1 MANINYLQLLG
12 MLILLAGI
20 GHANVVKNSVLMGDK
35 TGIKLERAINYSGK
49 KQALY
54 SYNIANSTTQGFIPL
69 LLPED
74 RAELERLFDVDP
86 ENQEYLNKVMI
97 EHFMAKIAE
106 NNKRQQALYTLYKKR
121 VENMRKVVTLGKQ

>member
-1 MANINYLQLLG
+1 MAIFNLIRTFGLI
-12 MLILLAGI
+12 ILLAGI
-20 GHANVVKNSVLMGDK
+20 GHANVVQNSVLMGDK
-35 TGIKLERAINYSGK
+35 TGIKLEKAIHYSGK
-49 KQALY
+49 KQAIY
-54 SYNIANSTTQGFIPL
+54 SYNVANATTPDFIPL

-74 RAELERLFDVDP
+74 RAELKRLFDVDP

-121 VENMRKVVTLGKQ
+121 IENMRKVVTLGKQ